1 MLDEVAEPGQDLAD
15 DGRVLRR
22 EDDDRLHAANCSS
35 AAGGYTSPMSALLG
49 RLFMLIG
56 MIILPIG
63 LLTGLLKDNV
73 SLEVRLLFIG
83 GAFFLIGWL
92 IAKRPAE

>member
-1 MLDEVAEPGQDLAD
+1 MS
-15 DGRVLRR
+15 VLV
-22 EDDDRLHAANCSS
+22 
-35 AAGGYTSPMSALLG
+35 G
-49 RLFMLIG
+49 RLFQLIG

-73 SLEVRLLFIG
+73 SMEVRLLFIG

-92 IAKRPAE
+92 IAKKPAE